1 MNFENVLKF
10 LQKFF
15 DKEGM
20 DYALIGGLALSAYG
34 ISRTTID
41 VDMLTHLDNRDRIVR
56 FLESLGYETLA
67 RSEAFSNHEHPI
79 SDMGRIDLLY
89 VSGDTAK
96 TVLKEAREH
105 PIFIDQKIKV
115 VKPEHLVALKLFS
128 KSANPARHNQE
139 TEDIR
144 NLLALEQID
153 LEEVKGYFLKFA
165 SLEEFD
171 KVLEGMD

>member
-10 LQKFF
+10 LKEFF
-15 DKEGM
+15 DKERV

-34 ISRTTID
+34 ISRTTTD
-41 VDMLTHLDNRDRIVR
+41 VDILTHLDNRDRIVR
-56 FLESLGYETLA
+56 FLESVGYETLT
-67 RSEAFSNHEHPI
+67 RSDAFSNHEHPM
-79 SDMGRIDLLY
+79 STMGRIDFLF
-89 VSGDTAK
+89 VSGDTAE
-96 TVLKEAREH
+96 TILNEARVH

-144 NLLALEQID
+144 NLLALEQTD
-153 LEEVKGYFLKFA
+153 REEVKGYFLKFA
-165 SLEEFD
+165 SLEEYD
-171 KVLEGMD
+171 KALEGLD